1 MNHLNEAL
9 AKEIVRDRTTKR
21 VPSQRPTH
29 PRAAHALR
37 RLADRIDQR

>member
-9 AKEIVRDRTTKR
+9 AKEIVRDRTTNR
-21 VPSQRPTH
+21 GPTQRPAH

-37 RLADRIDQR
+37 RLADRIDKS